1 MRFLAGLCLGL
12 IALGPGAG
20 GAEQSKISQQGA
32 HRMEIIL
39 ERYES
44 GTWKSIDPNLVLDK
58 NDRIR
63 FRFKANF
70 TGFLYVTNQ
79 STSATSSL
87 LFPRVDTGSNN
98 RVAANREYV
107 VPATKGAF
115 RVDGPAGYD
124 VVAWMVSPVALG
136 RPEAPPIASAPP
148 ANMTPRCD
156 DTLFRARGT
165 CLDSSAGPQAAKKNE
180 NSEDLVFIR
189 EKESSIISS
198 TARLKAPLVYEFHL
212 AHR

>member
-1 MRFLAGLCLGL
+1 MRLLTGLLAGL
-12 IALGPGAG
+12 IALGPGI
-20 GAEQSKISQQGA
+20 GAEPSKISQQGA

-44 GTWKSIDPNLVLDK
+44 GTWKIIDPNLVLEK

-70 TGFLYVTNQ
+70 AGFLYVTNQ

-136 RPEAPPIASAPP
+136 RPEAPPVASTPP

-156 DTLFRARGT
+156 DTLFRARGA
-165 CLDSSAGPQAAKKNE
+165 CLDSSAGPQAAKQ
-180 NSEDLVFIR
+180 SEKSDELVFIR